1 MKYYVEIYGIGY
13 GALRDLDNE
22 FICHHERFGINC
34 RLAHT
39 LYMFDK
45 NVAKY
50 IAKTFLSASTYVF
63 GIYNEDGHKV
73 YTNSQYDSFT
83 INDLEN
89 L

>member
-1 MKYYVEIYGIGY
+1 MKYYVEVYGIGY
-13 GALRDLDNE
+13 GALRDLNNE
-22 FICHHERFGINC
+22 FIEYYRQFGINC
-34 RLAHT
+34 KLT
-39 LYMFDK
+39 YNFCMFDK

-50 IAKTFLSASTYVF
+50 IARTFLSTSTYVF

>member
-1 MKYYVEIYGIGY
+1 MKYYVEVYGIGY
-13 GALRDLDNE
+13 GALRDLNE
-22 FICHHERFGINC
+22 YTINSRKFGINC
-34 RLAHT
+34 KLT
-39 LYMFDK
+39 YNFCMFDK

-50 IAKTFLSASTYVF
+50 IARTFLSASTYVF

>member
-1 MKYYVEIYGIGY
+1 MKYYVEVYGIGY
-13 GALRDLDNE
+13 GSLRNFDE
-22 FICHHERFGINC
+22 FISRPHRFGINC
-34 RLAHT
+34 KITHNFC
-39 LYMFDK
+39 MFDK

-50 IAKTFLSASTYVF
+50 IARTFLSASTYVF